1 DMQRILKIA
10 EKYNLIVIEDAA
22 QAIGAEHNGMRAG
35 AMGDF
40 GCFSFFPSKNLGAF
54 GDGGIVTTNSDVL
67 NDKLRI
73 LRVHGGSPKYY
84 HKMIGGNFRLD
95 ALQAAIVSLKLSHL
109 DNWTKTR
116 QENARKYRE
125 LFADANIGEV
135 VSLPFEKENR
145 HIYNQ
150 FVISLKEKRD
160 ELRLFLNDAKIGTEI
175 YYPVPLHLQE
185 CFSYLNYKKGDFP
198 AAEYA
203 ASHTLAL
210 PIYPE
215 LSDDQQI
222 YVVEKIKEF
231 YK

>member
-1 DMQRILKIA
+1 
-10 EKYNLIVIEDAA
+10 
-22 QAIGAEHNGMRAG
+22 
-35 AMGDF
+35 
-40 GCFSFFPSKNLGAF
+40 
-54 GDGGIVTTNSDVL
+54 
-67 NDKLRI
+67 
-73 LRVHGGSPKYY
+73 
-84 HKMIGGNFRLD
+84 
-95 ALQAAIVSLKLSHL
+95 LQAAIVSIKLSHL
-109 DNWTKTR
+109 DNWTKAR
-116 QENARKYRE
+116 QENARKYRG

-135 VSLPFEKENR
+135 VRLPLQKENR

-185 CFSYLNYKKGDFP
+185 CLSYLNYKKGGFP
-198 AAEYA
+198 VAEYA

-215 LSDDQQI
+215 LSDDQQA

-231 YK
+231 VTR